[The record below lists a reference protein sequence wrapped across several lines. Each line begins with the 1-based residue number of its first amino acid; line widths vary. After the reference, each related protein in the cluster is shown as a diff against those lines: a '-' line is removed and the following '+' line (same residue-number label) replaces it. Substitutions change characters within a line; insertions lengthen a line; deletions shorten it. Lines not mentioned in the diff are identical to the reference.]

1 MCVSVCGVEKKAN
14 PQAGLTHGRPLS
26 FPHHHPTPLVSSTAA
41 TTLVRCA
48 PAVAVAA
55 AAAVAIT
62 TPGRTAVP
70 GVEGRWLGT
79 KDLPPPT
86 SHSRKERL
94 AFWNPLRHWQLLS
107 ARTRSLP

>member
-1 MCVSVCGVEKKAN
+1 MTSRPVVCCDVT
-14 PQAGLTHGRPLS
+14 GLTYPPSHAALVTDIQEHFDIGD
-26 FPHHHPTPLVSSTAA
+26 HPEANRTSKTFS
-41 TTLVRCA
+41 
-48 PAVAVAA
+48 
-55 AAAVAIT
+55 
-62 TPGRTAVP
+62 GRTAVP

-79 KDLPPPT
+79 KDLAPPT